1 MSILGLR
8 KLENVVTEEY
18 EKALMH
24 NIEANSNWDTSMQRQ
39 SQEFGYQY
47 NYKTKSLTPGRRFP
61 IWLNNLCEKLV
72 ESRECRLM
80 SIPDYAVIDKYS
92 PGQGIGG
99 HIDDVEI
106 FDDYVCSLY
115 LGSDIDVN
123 FANFDKFGNLKEQ
136 IVVRAERCSVIEQ
149 FDEARVNWKR
159 EIPRRKT
166 DVVGNRRVK
175 RGVTYVVTLKNVV

>member
-8 KLENVVTEEY
+8 RLENVVTEEY
-18 EKALMH
+18 EKVLIH

-39 SQEFGYQY
+39 NQEFGYRY
-47 NYKTKSLTPGRRFP
+47 NYKTKLLTPGERFP

-72 ESRECRLM
+72 DSRECRLM
-80 SIPDYAVIDKYS
+80 NVPNYAVIDKYS

-99 HIDDVEI
+99 YIDDVEV

-123 FANFDKFGNLKEQ
+123 FSNLKEQ
-136 IVVRAERCSVIEQ
+136 IVVRAGRCSVIEQ

-166 DVVGNRRVK
+166 DAVGNRRVK